1 MWKKRYYDEKKK
13 TAPKEEQC
21 SKLRHDLEQWHRRI
35 AGQLEAAKDTGKR
48 IAGHKAYE
56 QAEMKIKS
64 TKYEQEIEELHTKL
78 QNTKLRL
85 TTEIKVNRSIDR
97 ATYLI
102 IDIPF
107 YLAHSAVHFKQTIIM
122 RRNSFVRPRMRA
134 RGTTKWGARLLK
146 FAG

>member
-21 SKLRHDLEQWHRRI
+21 NKLRHDLEQWHRRI

-85 TTEIKVNRSIDR
+85 TTEIKVTDRSEHVPD
-97 ATYLI
+97 
-102 IDIPF
+102 
-107 YLAHSAVHFKQTIIM
+107 S
-122 RRNSFVRPRMRA
+122 RRSFLSPTHVAA
-134 RGTTKWGARLLK
+134 R
-146 FAG
+146 F